1 MTPAAEKALQAA
13 QGYLALEMPRD
24 AAAELATI
32 PELEHDRVEIVE
44 LKALI
49 ALKLDDWDAGLEAA
63 QKLCELQP
71 SRPSGFIHAAYCL
84 HELGR
89 TAEARET
96 LLVGPASLRKEAT
109 YFYNLACYNARL
121 DEDEEALQLL
131 DRAFEMDANLREL
144 AQTDPDLESLMFE
157 L

>member
-1 MTPAAEKALQAA
+1 MNSAAQKALQAA
-13 QGYLALEMPRD
+13 QGYLELDMPRD

-44 LKALI
+44 MKALI
-49 ALKLDDWDAGLEAA
+49 ALKLDDWEAGLEAA
-63 QKLCELQP
+63 SKLCELQP
-71 SRPSGFIHAAYCL
+71 SRPSGFIHTAYCL

-96 LLVGPASLRKEAT
+96 LLMGPASLRDEAT
-109 YFYNLACYNARL
+109 FYYNLACYNARL

-131 DRAFEMDANLREL
+131 DRAFEMDAKLREM
-144 AQTDPDLESLMFE
+144 ARTDPDLQSLN
-157 L
+157 LG